1 MIFLRVMKRT
11 TQLLFLLVVIRK
23 IIKMRTCVFLRNT
36 VLWDNVFMVL
46 QGIYISKANCVKL
59 FSQKKI
65 GN

>member
-46 QGIYISKANCVKL
+46 
-59 FSQKKI
+59 
-65 GN
+65 